1 MSSQEGEAVLSK
13 EMNERLTRVGPGTPL
28 GALLRRYWYPVA
40 RVADLDESPVMP
52 VGLLG
57 EEFALYRTNSGTF
70 GLVARRCPHRGA
82 SLAHGLPDEDG
93 LRCANHGWRFDT
105 QGQCTDMPTEPG
117 DASCLAGV
125 QVAAFPVQVLGG
137 LVWTYIGPAPVPLL
151 PRWDILVRDDLDR
164 SIGVTHLPIN
174 FLQAMENSMDPV
186 HFEWLHAVYGNYVR
200 KRQGKP
206 PSMTPRKHE
215 QIAFDIFEYGI
226 YKRRLLEGENPETS
240 DDWTTGHP
248 VLFPY
253 ILAVGDHSRPSFQI
267 RVPVDDTHTLH
278 YWYRATPR
286 TPGQPVQER
295 VPTWDEPYVHPSGR
309 LVVETI
315 PGQDMMAWVTQGEIS
330 DRTTERLG
338 ASDKG
343 IILYRNLLLEQMQ
356 KVERGED
363 PMGVIR
369 DPAKN
374 EPHIVIG
381 REHVTLRALN
391 IQRDVINQEAQAL
404 GLPRR

>member
-1 MSSQEGEAVLSK
+1 MLSK
-13 EMNERLTRVGPGTPL
+13 ELNERLTRVGPGTPL
-28 GALLRRYWYPVA
+28 GNLMRRYWYPIA
-40 RVADLDESPVMP
+40 RVPDLDEEPVQA
-52 VGLLG
+52 VSLLG
-57 EEFALYRTNSGTF
+57 ENFALYRTDSGTL
-70 GLVARRCPHRGA
+70 GLVSQRCPHRGA
-82 SLAHGLPDEDG
+82 SLAYGIPEEEG
-93 LRCANHGWRFDT
+93 LRCAYHGWRFDRT
-105 QGQCTDMPTEPG
+105 GQCNDMPAEP
-117 DASCLAGV
+117 DSTTFKDRIKIPAY
-125 QVAAFPVQVLGG
+125 PVQVLGG
-137 LVWTYIGPAPVPLL
+137 LVWTYIGPPPVPLL
-151 PRWDILVRDDLDR
+151 PRWDILVREDLDR

-206 PSMTPRKHE
+206 ASMTPRKHE
-215 QIAFDIFEYGI
+215 EIAFDVFEYGI
-226 YKRRLLEGENPETS
+226 YKRRLLEGEDPETS

-253 ILAVGDHSRPSFQI
+253 ILAVGDHSFPSFQI

-278 YWYRATPR
+278 YWYRTTPR
-286 TPGQPVQER
+286 EPGQPVRER
-295 VPTWDEPYVHPSGR
+295 TPIWDEPYVHPNGR

-315 PGQDMMAWVTQGEIS
+315 PGQDMMAWVTQGDIS

-338 ASDKG
+338 TSDKG
-343 IILYRNLLLEQMQ
+343 VILYRNLLMEQIE

-374 EPHIVIG
+374 EPHIAIA
-381 REHVTLRALN
+381 REKVSLRALN
-391 IQRDVINQEAQAL
+391 IRRDLLQQESRAL
-404 GLPRR
+404 S

>member
-1 MSSQEGEAVLSK
+1 
-13 EMNERLTRVGPGTPL
+13 
-28 GALLRRYWYPVA
+28 
-40 RVADLDESPVMP
+40 
-52 VGLLG
+52 
-57 EEFALYRTNSGTF
+57 
-70 GLVARRCPHRGA
+70 
-82 SLAHGLPDEDG
+82 
-93 LRCANHGWRFDT
+93 
-105 QGQCTDMPTEPG
+105 
-117 DASCLAGV
+117 
-125 QVAAFPVQVLGG
+125 
-137 LVWTYIGPAPVPLL
+137 
-151 PRWDILVRDDLDR
+151 
-164 SIGVTHLPIN
+164 
-174 FLQAMENSMDPV
+174 MDPV

-215 QIAFDIFEYGI
+215 QIAFDLFEYGI

-267 RVPVDDTHTLH
+267 RVPVDDAHTLH
-278 YWYRATPR
+278 YWYRAVPR
-286 TPGQPVQER
+286 ETGQPLQEG
-295 VPTWDEPYVHPSGR
+295 VPVWDEPYVHPSGR

-343 IILYRNLLLEQMQ
+343 IILYRNLLLDQMQ

-381 REHVTLRALN
+381 REQVTLRALN